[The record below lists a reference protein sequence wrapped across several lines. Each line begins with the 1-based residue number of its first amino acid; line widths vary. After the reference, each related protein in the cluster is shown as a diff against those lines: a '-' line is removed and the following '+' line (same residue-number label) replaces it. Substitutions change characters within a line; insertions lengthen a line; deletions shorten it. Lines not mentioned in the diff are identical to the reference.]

1 MNKYLEI
8 LRICDMLRT
17 LNVLDETKNSR
28 EDIKEV
34 LDFIADKLE
43 EIVGDYNGKVSKTT
57 IF

>member
-1 MNKYLEI
+1 MSDCLEI
-8 LRICDMLRT
+8 LKICDMLRE

-43 EIVGDYNGKVSKTT
+43 EMVGDYGAKIS
-57 IF
+57 

>member
-28 EDIKEV
+28 EDIKEA
-34 LDFIADKLE
+34 LDFIAGKLE
-43 EIVGDYNGKVSKTT
+43 EIVGDYNGK
-57 IF
+57 I